1 MKLFLRFVLVAISV
15 WSLLC
20 IASLLIGHS
29 LPTRTGINYLTNQVE
44 SYVLSAE
51 DSNRSLLLTLG
62 GTRCF
67 DPFPHAYYAALLEAG
82 DTSDWTSPGWLRVQE
97 KIDVLSLLLLLDC
110 Q

>member
-1 MKLFLRFVLVAISV
+1 MKLFLRFVLVATSV

-29 LPTRTGINYLTNQVE
+29 LPTRTGINYLTNQAE

-51 DSNRSLLLTLG
+51 DSNRSLLLLLG

-67 DPFPHAYYAALLEAG
+67 ALFPSAYYAALLEAG
-82 DTSDWTSPGWLRVQE
+82 DTSDWTSPGWVRVQE
-97 KIDVLSLLLLLDC
+97 KTDVLSLLVLLDC
-110 Q
+110 L